1 MANLNK
7 VMLQGRIT
15 RDVELKHTAGAEPK
29 AYAMFSLA
37 VNRTKKDE
45 VDFINCKAWGKTAEL
60 ISTWFKKGAECII
73 DGRLEVNSVN
83 TDGVTKTFI
92 NVVVNNIYFTGGS
105 RVSAPGGAAQ
115 SEGPKNVPMEDEEDL
130 PF

>member
-15 RDVELKHTAGAEPK
+15 RDVELKHTTGAEPK
-29 AYAMFSLA
+29 AYAMFSIA

-60 ISTWFKKGAECII
+60 IATWFKKGAECIVE
-73 DGRLEVNSVN
+73 GRLEVNSVN
-83 TDGVTKTFI
+83 TDGVTKTFV
-92 NVVVNNIYFTGGS
+92 NVVVGSIYFTGGS
-105 RVSAPGGAAQ
+105 KVAPPTMAKE
-115 SEGPKNVPMEDEEDL
+115 EGPKSVPMDEEEDL

>member
-15 RDVELKHTAGAEPK
+15 KDVELKHTAGNDPK
-29 AYAMFSLA
+29 AYAMFSIA
-37 VNRTKKDE
+37 VNRAKKDE

-60 ISTWFKKGAECII
+60 ISTWFKKGAECVIE
-73 DGRLEVNSVN
+73 GRLEVNSVN
-83 TDGVTKTFI
+83 TDGVTKTFT
-92 NVVVNNIYFTGGS
+92 NVVVSSIYFTGGS
-105 RVSAPGGAAQ
+105 RVSAPGGGAQ
-115 SEGPKNVPMEDEEDL
+115 SEGPRSVPMDDEEDL

>member
-15 RDVELKHTAGAEPK
+15 KDVELKHTAGAEPK

-37 VNRTKKDE
+37 VNRAKKDE

-60 ISTWFKKGAECII
+60 ISTWFKKGAECIVE
-73 DGRLEVNSVN
+73 GRLEVNSVN

-92 NVVVNNIYFTGGS
+92 NVVVGSIYFTGGS
-105 RVSAPGGAAQ
+105 KVAPPTMAKE
-115 SEGPKNVPMEDEEDL
+115 EGPKSVPMDEVEDL

>member
-15 RDVELKHTAGAEPK
+15 RDVELKHTTGAEPK
-29 AYAMFSLA
+29 AYAMFSIA

-60 ISTWFKKGAECII
+60 ISTWFKKGAECIVE
-73 DGRLEVNSVN
+73 GRLEVNSVN

-92 NVVVNNIYFTGGS
+92 NVVVGSIYFTGGS
-105 RVSAPGGAAQ
+105 KVAPPTMAKE
-115 SEGPKNVPMEDEEDL
+115 EGPKSVPMDEEEDL

>member
-15 RDVELKHTAGAEPK
+15 RDVELKHTTGAEPK
-29 AYAMFSLA
+29 AYAMFSIA

-60 ISTWFKKGAECII
+60 ISTWFKKGAECIVE
-73 DGRLEVNSVN
+73 GRLEVSSVN
-83 TDGVTKTFI
+83 TDGVTKTFT
-92 NVVVNNIYFTGGS
+92 NVVVGSIYFTGGS
-105 RVSAPGGAAQ
+105 RVAPPVMAKE
-115 SEGPKNVPMEDEEDL
+115 EGPKSVPMDEEEDL

>member
-15 RDVELKHTAGAEPK
+15 KDVELKHTAGAEPK
-29 AYAMFSLA
+29 AYAMFSIA

-60 ISTWFKKGAECII
+60 ISTWFKKGAECIVE
-73 DGRLEVNSVN
+73 GRLEVNSVN

-92 NVVVNNIYFTGGS
+92 NVVVGSIYFTGGS
-105 RVSAPGGAAQ
+105 KVAPPTMAKE
-115 SEGPKNVPMEDEEDL
+115 EGPKSVSMDEEEDL

>member
-7 VMLQGRIT
+7 VILQGRLT
-15 RDVELKHTAGAEPK
+15 KDVELKHTAGTDPK

-37 VNRTKKDE
+37 VNRAKKDE

-83 TDGVTKTFI
+83 TDGVTKTFT
-92 NVVVNNIYFTGGS
+92 NVVVNSIYFTGGS
-105 RVSAPGGAAQ
+105 KVSAPGGATRE
-115 SEGPKNVPMEDEEDL
+115 EGPRSVPMDDEEDL

>member
-15 RDVELKHTAGAEPK
+15 KDVELKHTAGAEPK

-37 VNRTKKDE
+37 VNRAKKDE

-60 ISTWFKKGAECII
+60 ISTWFKKGAECIVE
-73 DGRLEVNSVN
+73 GRLEVNSVN
-83 TDGVTKTFI
+83 TDGVTKTFT
-92 NVVVNNIYFTGGS
+92 NVVVGSIYFTGGS
-105 RVSAPGGAAQ
+105 RVAPPTMAKE
-115 SEGPKNVPMEDEEDL
+115 EGPKSVPMDEEEDL

>member
-15 RDVELKHTAGAEPK
+15 KDVELKHTAGAEPK

-37 VNRTKKDE
+37 VNRAKKDE

-60 ISTWFKKGAECII
+60 ISTWFKKGAECIVE
-73 DGRLEVNSVN
+73 GRLEVNSVN

-92 NVVVNNIYFTGGS
+92 NVVVGSIYFTGGS
-105 RVSAPGGAAQ
+105 KVAPPTMAKE
-115 SEGPKNVPMEDEEDL
+115 EGPKSVPMDEEEDL

>member
-15 RDVELKHTAGAEPK
+15 KDVEVKYTTGADPK
-29 AYAMFSLA
+29 AYTMFSIA
-37 VNRTKKDE
+37 VNRAKKDE

-73 DGRLEVNSVN
+73 EGRLEVNSVN
-83 TDGVTKTFI
+83 TDGVTKTFT

-105 RVSAPGGAAQ
+105 KVAPATKTKE
-115 SEGPKNVPMEDEEDL
+115 EGPRSVPMDDEEDL

>member
-15 RDVELKHTAGAEPK
+15 KDVELKHTAGAEPK
-29 AYAMFSLA
+29 AYAMFSVA
-37 VNRTKKDE
+37 VNRAKKDE

-60 ISTWFKKGAECII
+60 IATWFKKGAECII
-73 DGRLEVNSVN
+73 EGRLEVNSVN
-83 TDGVTKTFI
+83 TDGVTKTFT
-92 NVVVNNIYFTGGS
+92 NVVVNSIYFTGGS
-105 RVSAPGGAAQ
+105 RVSAPDGDTRP
-115 SEGPKNVPMEDEEDL
+115 SGPKSVPMEDEEDL

>member
-15 RDVELKHTAGAEPK
+15 KDVELKHTAGAEPK
-29 AYAMFSLA
+29 AYAMFSIA

-60 ISTWFKKGAECII
+60 ISTWFKKGAECIVE
-73 DGRLEVNSVN
+73 GRLEVNSVN

-92 NVVVNNIYFTGGS
+92 NVVVGSIYFTGGS
-105 RVSAPGGAAQ
+105 KVAPPTMAKE
-115 SEGPKNVPMEDEEDL
+115 EGPKSVPMDEEEDL

>member
-15 RDVELKHTAGAEPK
+15 KDVELKHTAGAEPK

-37 VNRTKKDE
+37 VNRAKKDE

-60 ISTWFKKGAECII
+60 ISTWFKKGAECIVE
-73 DGRLEVNSVN
+73 GRLEVNSVN

-92 NVVVNNIYFTGGS
+92 NVVVGSIYFTRGS
-105 RVSAPGGAAQ
+105 KVAPPTMAKE
-115 SEGPKNVPMEDEEDL
+115 EGPKSVPMDEVEDL

>member
-15 RDVELKHTAGAEPK
+15 KDVEVRYTQGAESK
-29 AYAMFSLA
+29 AYAMFSIA
-37 VNRTKKDE
+37 VNRAKKDE

-73 DGRLEVNSVN
+73 EGRLEVNSVN
-83 TDGVTKTFI
+83 TDGVTKTFT

-105 RVSAPGGAAQ
+105 KVAPTTKTKE
-115 SEGPKNVPMEDEEDL
+115 EGPRSVPMDDEEDL

>member
-15 RDVELKHTAGAEPK
+15 KDVELKHTAGAEPK
-29 AYAMFSLA
+29 AYAMFSIA

-60 ISTWFKKGAECII
+60 ISTWFKKGAECIVE
-73 DGRLEVNSVN
+73 GRLEVNSVN
-83 TDGVTKTFI
+83 TDGVTKTFV
-92 NVVVNNIYFTGGS
+92 NVVVGSIYFTGGS
-105 RVSAPGGAAQ
+105 KVAPPTMAKE
-115 SEGPKNVPMEDEEDL
+115 EGPKSVPMDEEEDL